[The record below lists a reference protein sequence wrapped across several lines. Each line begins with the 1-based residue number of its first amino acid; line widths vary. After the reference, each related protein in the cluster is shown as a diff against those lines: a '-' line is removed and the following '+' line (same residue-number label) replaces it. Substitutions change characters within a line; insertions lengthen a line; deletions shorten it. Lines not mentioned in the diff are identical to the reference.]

1 MPQVTANTAQLR
13 QPYDAIIIGA
23 GLGGS
28 TLAYR
33 LAQRGV
39 RVLIVEGGDFLPLP
53 ARKSSDP
60 VGIYYKNFPSELNV
74 GGRSKFYGAAMY
86 RFRENDFR
94 AISHEAGESPAWPI
108 TYSDLEPYYCEAERL
123 YRVHGSPA
131 GDPTEPPR
139 SAAFPH
145 PPLPHAPQVSSLVN
159 RLEESG
165 NSVASIPRAID
176 YGEGGKCVLCP
187 TCDAYYCRLDA
198 KMDADIAALRP
209 ALGSGRVDLLT
220 QARCL
225 RIVTSDNGAKATGVV
240 IERGGKVETV
250 HAEVVA
256 VCAGFGA
263 TARLLLASRTSRHPR
278 GLGNSTDCVG
288 RYYGGHSTGLI
299 FPMLSFA
306 GKLPGIHTKTFS
318 ITTYCNGAP
327 DWPYP
332 MGMIQAAGQMPFW
345 ESDSMAWWKK
355 TAAKLVGERSIN
367 CFYMTEALPTRESGL
382 EFNEDGTYEVRP
394 PLHNAKTF
402 EKLRSL
408 AVDAFKRAGY
418 RAVAPK
424 RRFLWH
430 SVGTACFGTDPESS
444 VLDPNCKVHDV
455 DGLYVVD
462 ASVLPSA
469 GAVNSGLT
477 IAALALRAGD
487 AIAGL
492 TPTVARAGMLETAR

>member
-1 MPQVTANTAQLR
+1 MTARTAPQHQI
-13 QPYDAIIIGA
+13 YDVVVIGA

-33 LAQRGV
+33 LAERGV
-39 RVLIVEGGDFLPLP
+39 RVLIIEGGDFLPLP
-53 ARKSSDP
+53 ARKPSDP
-60 VGIYYKNFPSELNV
+60 VGIYLRNFPSELNV

-86 RFRENDFR
+86 RMRERDFQATR
-94 AISHEAGESPAWPI
+94 HEAGDSPAWPI
-108 TYSDLEPYYCEAERL
+108 TYNDLEPYYCEAEKI

-139 SAAFPH
+139 SADFPH
-145 PPLPHAPQVSSLVN
+145 PPLPHAPLVSTLVS
-159 RLEESG
+159 RLEEAG

-187 TCDAYYCRLDA
+187 TCDAYYCQLDA

-209 ALGSGRVDLLT
+209 ALGSGRADLLT

-225 RIVTSDNGAKATGVV
+225 RVLTSADGTKATGVV
-240 IERGGKVETV
+240 IERAGKEETIN
-250 HAEVVA
+250 AGAVA
-256 VCAGFGA
+256 VCAGFGR
-263 TARLLLASRTSRHPR
+263 TAQLLLASRTSRHPH

-288 RYYGGHSTGLI
+288 RYFGGHSVGLI
-299 FPMLSFA
+299 FPMLSFT
-306 GKLPGIHTKTFS
+306 GKLPGMHTKTFS
-318 ITTYCNGAP
+318 ITTYCNGGP
-327 DWPYP
+327 GWPYP
-332 MGMIQAAGQMPFW
+332 MGMIQAAGQFPFW
-345 ESDSMAWWKK
+345 ETDSFPWWKK
-355 TAAKLVGERSIN
+355 SAAKLIGQRSIY

-382 EFNEDGTYEVRP
+382 EFNADGTFEVRP
-394 PLHNAKTF
+394 PLDNVKTF

-408 AVDAFKRAGY
+408 ATDAFKRAGY
-418 RAVAPK
+418 WVVAPN

-430 SVGTACFGTDPESS
+430 HVGTARFGTDPHSS

-455 DGLYVVD
+455 DRLYVVD

-469 GAVNSGLT
+469 GVVNSGLT

-487 AIAGL
+487 AIAGYKPAAAL
-492 TPTVARAGMLETAR
+492 NGMRATAR

>member
-1 MPQVTANTAQLR
+1 MTANTR
-13 QPYDAIIIGA
+13 KIYDAIVVGA

-33 LAQRGV
+33 LAERGV
-39 RVLIVEGGDFLPLP
+39 RVLVVEGGDFLPLP
-53 ARKSSDP
+53 ARKPSDP
-60 VGIYYKNFPSELNV
+60 VGIYLRNFPYELNV

-86 RFRENDFR
+86 RMRENDFR
-94 AISHEAGESPAWPI
+94 STSHEAGDSPAWPI
-108 TYSDLEPYYCEAERL
+108 AYNDLEPYYCQAERL

-139 SAAFPH
+139 SADFPY
-145 PPLPHAPQVSSLVN
+145 PPLPHAPRVSALVN

-187 TCDAYYCRLDA
+187 TCDAYYCQLDA
-198 KMDADIAALRP
+198 KMDAEIAALRP

-220 QARCL
+220 QARCV
-225 RIVTSDNGAKATGVV
+225 RILTSENGAKATGVV
-240 IERGGKVETV
+240 IERAGKEETV

-256 VCAGFGA
+256 VCAGFGP
-263 TARLLLASRTSRHPR
+263 TAQLLLASRTSRHPR

-299 FPMLSFA
+299 FPMLSLTS
-306 GKLPGIHTKTFS
+306 KLPGMHTKTFS
-318 ITTYCNGAP
+318 ITTYCDGAP
-327 DWPYP
+327 GWPFP
-332 MGMIQAAGQMPFW
+332 MGMIQAGGQLPFW
-345 ESDSMAWWKK
+345 ETDSFPWWKK
-355 TAAKLVGERSIN
+355 LAAKLVGERSIY

-382 EFNEDGTYEVRP
+382 EFNKDGTYEVRP
-394 PLHNAKTF
+394 PLHNVKTF

-408 AVDAFKRAGY
+408 AMDVFKRAGY
-418 RAVAPK
+418 RVVAPK

-430 SVGTACFGTDPESS
+430 AVGTARFGTDPDSS
-444 VLDPNCKVHDV
+444 VLDSNCKVHDV

-487 AIAGL
+487 AIAGSK
-492 TPTVARAGMLETAR
+492 PTAALNPDAQNGSRIR

>member
-1 MPQVTANTAQLR
+1 MTANTPQLR
-13 QPYDAIIIGA
+13 PIYDAIVIGA

-33 LAQRGV
+33 LAERGV
-39 RVLIVEGGDFLPLP
+39 RVLVVEGGDFLPLP
-53 ARKSSDP
+53 ARKPTDP
-60 VGIYYKNFPSELNV
+60 VGIYLRNFPSELNV

-86 RFRENDFR
+86 RMRESDFR
-94 AISHEAGESPAWPI
+94 STRHEAGDSPAWPI
-108 TYSDLEPYYCEAERL
+108 TYNDLEPYYCQAEQL

-139 SAAFPH
+139 SADFPH
-145 PPLPHAPQVSSLVN
+145 PPLPHAPQVAALVN

-187 TCDAYYCRLDA
+187 TCDAYYCQLDA
-198 KMDADIAALRP
+198 KMDAEIAALRP
-209 ALGSGRVDLLT
+209 ALGSGYVDLLT

-225 RIVTSDNGAKATGVV
+225 RVLTSENGTKATGVV
-240 IERGGKVETV
+240 IERAGKQETV
-250 HAEVVA
+250 YAEVVA
-256 VCAGFGA
+256 ICAGLGP
-263 TARLLLASRTSRHPR
+263 TAQLLLASRTSRHPR

-299 FPMLSFA
+299 FPILSFTR
-306 GKLPGIHTKTFS
+306 KLPGMHTKTFS
-318 ITTYCNGAP
+318 VTTYCNAP
-327 DWPYP
+327 GWPYP
-332 MGMIQAAGQMPFW
+332 MGMIQAGGQFPFW
-345 ESDSMAWWKK
+345 ETDSLPWWKEA
-355 TAAKLVGERSIN
+355 AAKIVGERSIY

-382 EFNEDGTYEVRP
+382 EFNEDGTYDVRP
-394 PLHNAKTF
+394 PLHNVKTF

-408 AVDAFKRAGY
+408 AMDMFKRAGY
-418 RAVAPK
+418 RVVAPK
-424 RRFLWH
+424 RCFLWH
-430 SVGTACFGTDPESS
+430 RVGTARFGADPESS

-469 GAVNSGLT
+469 GVVNSGLT

-487 AIAGL
+487 TIAGFKS
-492 TPTVARAGMLETAR
+492 TVALNGDARNGSTTD